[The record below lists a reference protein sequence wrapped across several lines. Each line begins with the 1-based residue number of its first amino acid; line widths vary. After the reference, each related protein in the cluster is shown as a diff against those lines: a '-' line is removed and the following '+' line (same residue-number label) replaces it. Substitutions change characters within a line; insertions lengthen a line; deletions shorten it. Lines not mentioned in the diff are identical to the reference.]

1 MNTIILNSNNI
12 INSGNNQFR
21 YTFPT
26 SKNLNGHHI
35 ALASI
40 QLFYSWFNITASNGN
55 NVFQYRWFDNVTY
68 TVTIPNGFYTVPQ
81 LSAYL
86 QSEMISRYHYLVNS
100 STRTNVYFL
109 EFVTNPSLYSC
120 QINAYPLSQAQATS
134 NSWALPAGAT
144 WAIPAQASIANVI
157 IINNNFQKVMGINA
171 GSYPVVGTV
180 TTAQAYSKTSDFC
193 PQVSPVNSLMMT
205 CSMVNSPYGNPT
217 NVIYSFAP
225 EVQFG
230 SLISYQINEF
240 AWVDI
245 ASGYHNEIVLSIVDQ
260 NLQPVTIIDPSIV
273 ITLLIKPK

>member
-12 INSGNNQFR
+12 INTGNNQFR

-26 SKNLNGHHI
+26 SKNLNSHQI

-40 QLFYSWFNITASNGN
+40 QLFYSWFNITASNAN
-55 NVFQYRWFDNVTY
+55 NIFQYRWFDNVTY
-68 TVTIPNGFYTVPQ
+68 TVTIPDGFYTVAQ

-86 QSEMISRYHYLVNS
+86 QSVMISRTHYLVNS

-109 EFVTNPSLYSC
+109 ELVTNPTLYSC
-120 QINAYPLSQAQATS
+120 QINAYPLSQAQATT
-134 NSWALPAGAT
+134 NTWALPSGST
-144 WAIPAQASIANVI
+144 WNIPAQESIPTI
-157 IINNNFQKVMGINA
+157 IILNNNFKKVLGINE
-171 GSYPVVGTV
+171 GSYPVVANV
-180 TTAQAYSKTSDFC
+180 TTTQVYSKTSDFC
-193 PQVSPVNSLMMT
+193 PQVTPINSLMMT
-205 CSMVNSPYGNPT
+205 CSLVNSPYGNPT

-240 AWVDI
+240 AWVDVT
-245 ASGYHNEIVLSIVDQ
+245 SGTHNEIVLSIVDQ